1 MNNLLFTK
9 HVPIIHMLNKII
21 FPISAS
27 FIVICS
33 LIILSPPTVSAE
45 EFKGENELLV
55 KLPQKELVTYFGLR
69 YSMNKHQMKQFL
81 SLGNRIERKDW
92 IKRFWIELDPTPAS
106 PDNERKTEHEAR
118 VKLARKLFPMK
129 KPPGWDKRGEMLI
142 RYGMPAERR
151 TIPADIGFYRMVPP
165 GEMWYYHSLDMLVA
179 FQNFSLQG
187 EFIFAFESYGLSGR
201 EQSDKLKALAEFM
214 EFLPEELENVV
225 TDQELAGIMN
235 FNPDR
240 IDYIADPNI
249 RGEIPKD
256 MIAAIQAEK
265 QQKSKNNFYKYM
277 KENPVIYSVELRD
290 DQLPI
295 FFDVTNFSGGE
306 NVIRTEVNF
315 EIPTSEIKF
324 VRKDDLLT
332 ADIKLD
338 VLVRDMDMNEVA
350 RVSDV
355 VNALQTGGDVWQGP
369 SHIPGHLVVALKPG
383 YYRLGLEATD
393 TASGKKGVFRTNIE
407 LKSLDRGL
415 ALSDIL
421 FASSIREV
429 EGLVKFQKGE
439 LQVVPHPLHAYKI
452 PYPLTF
458 YFEIYGFDT
467 DSEGLAFYSIDYRI
481 IPVTKRRKG
490 PVLEDPPPV
499 ISSVFETSGF
509 GSTQTHRLEI
519 ATDNLW
525 KGAFTLIVE
534 VMDRRTRQ
542 IVEQR
547 SNFSIL
553 E

>member
-1 MNNLLFTK
+1 MKNLLFAK
-9 HVPIIHMLNKII
+9 HILTNRTLPIFVFLILL
-21 FPISAS
+21 SAM
-27 FIVICS
+27 
-33 LIILSPPTVSAE
+33 IILSPLNVSAE
-45 EFKGENELLV
+45 EFKGENEMLR
-55 KLPQKELVTYFGLR
+55 KLSQKELVTYFGLR
-69 YSMNKHQMKQFL
+69 YSMNRHQMKQFL
-81 SLGNRIERKDW
+81 SLETRVERRAW
-92 IKRFWIELDPTPAS
+92 VKRFWIELDPTPAS
-106 PDNERKTEHEAR
+106 PDNERKIEHEAR
-118 VKLARKLFPMK
+118 VELARKLYSMK

-142 RYGMPAERR
+142 RYGLPAERR
-151 TIPADIGFYRMVPP
+151 SIPADIGFYRMVPP
-165 GEMWYYHSLDMLVA
+165 GELWYYHSLDMLVA
-179 FQNFSLQG
+179 FQNFSLHG
-187 EFIFAFESYGLSGR
+187 EFIFAFETYGLTGR
-201 EQSDKLKALAEFM
+201 EQLDKLKALGEFM
-214 EFLPEELENVV
+214 EFMPAELNQVI

-249 RGEIPKD
+249 RGEIPRD

-290 DQLPI
+290 NQLPL

-315 EIPTSEIKF
+315 EIPSSALKF
-324 VRKDDLLT
+324 TRKDNLLT
-332 ADIKLD
+332 ADIRLD

-350 RVSDV
+350 RVSDM
-355 VNALQTGGDVWQGP
+355 VNASQTGGDVWQGP
-369 SHIPGHLVVALKPG
+369 SHIPGQLVVALKPG

-393 TASGKKGVFRTNIE
+393 TTSGKKGVFRTNID
-407 LKSLDRGL
+407 LKPLDRGL

-421 FASSIREV
+421 FASSIREIT
-429 EGLVKFQKGE
+429 GLVKFQKGE

-458 YFEIYGFDT
+458 YFEIYGLDT
-467 DSEGLAFYSIDYRI
+467 DSEGLGLYSIDYRI
-481 IPVTKRRKG
+481 IPMTKRRKG

-499 ISSVFETSGF
+499 ISSQFETTGF
-509 GSTQTHRLEI
+509 GSTQTQRLEI

-525 KGAFTLIVE
+525 EGSFTLIVE
-534 VMDRRTRQ
+534 VMDRRTRH